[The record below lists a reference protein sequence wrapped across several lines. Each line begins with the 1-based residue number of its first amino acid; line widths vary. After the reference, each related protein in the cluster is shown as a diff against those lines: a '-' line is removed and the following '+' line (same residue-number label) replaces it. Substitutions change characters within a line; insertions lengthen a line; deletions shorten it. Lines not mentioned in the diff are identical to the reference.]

1 MARFIEGPEAMI
13 IRTGDTTVE
22 FRIYGGETFEGLEPR
37 RLFPMSGL
45 TRYITLLD
53 EDLKEKAIIRDLEHL
68 DSDSRSAVEACL
80 NEYYLIPKITEVVS
94 ITEKFGV
101 LTWNC
106 MTDHGARS
114 FRIRNRHSDIKRL
127 YDGRVLVR
135 DSNDNRYEIENVF
148 ALSKRSQALLSSEL

>member
-13 IRTGDTTVE
+13 IRTGDTTIE
-22 FRIYGGETFEGLEPR
+22 LRIYGGDTYEGLEPR

-53 EDLKEKAIIRDLEHL
+53 ADLKEKAIIRDLDLL
-68 DSDSRSAVEACL
+68 DEESRKAVEDCL
-80 NEYYLIPKITEVVS
+80 NEYYLIPKITEVVA

-127 YDGRVLVR
+127 YYL
-135 DSNDNRYEIENVF
+135 
-148 ALSKRSQALLSSEL
+148 